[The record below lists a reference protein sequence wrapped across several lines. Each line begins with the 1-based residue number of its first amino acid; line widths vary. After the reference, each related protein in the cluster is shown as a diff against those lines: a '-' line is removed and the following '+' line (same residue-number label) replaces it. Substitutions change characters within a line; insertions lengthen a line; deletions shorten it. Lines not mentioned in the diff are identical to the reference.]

1 MSAPSSRSLIVRSLR
16 RSLGLLDLLDAMRQ
30 AKVAPSE
37 EWGETLRFALGEE
50 EREGIAVDEEE
61 LAAPLQRIVERRA
74 A

>member
-1 MSAPSSRSLIVRSLR
+1 
-16 RSLGLLDLLDAMRQ
+16 MRQ